1 MYLASLTHCMFQ
13 RAMHAAPCL
22 ISPLPFILQQF
33 VVYHKKSVRSFV
45 DRYLDCFQIR
55 EGKKKRSCYKHPRS
69 YFGYKTFIRYM
80 YCEYFLSVCY
90 LPFCKSILSPKTT
103 SAFLCHFNSIK
114 QKVNVFLLLVVCEK
128 QDFLLMKDKKDI
140 FLYSLI
146 GVVEVLTFTFKSII
160 HFKYTFVVWGW
171 ALGSFFYYPD
181 IQHHLLKKLL
191 LH

>member
-1 MYLASLTHCMFQ
+1 
-13 RAMHAAPCL
+13 
-22 ISPLPFILQQF
+22 
-33 VVYHKKSVRSFV
+33 
-45 DRYLDCFQIR
+45 
-55 EGKKKRSCYKHPRS
+55 
-69 YFGYKTFIRYM
+69 M

-103 SAFLCHFNSIK
+103 SAFLWHFNSIK

-191 LH
+191 LHWTVQCLFKSHTHMHICGFLSLWSRRPLLSRRHTVWIASAL